1 MKNIYILCFLFFTFS
16 WLVSCKKE
24 NSINSSTQSEQ
35 YLILNDGVKS
45 DTFNIALSSKILII
59 PDLINKYSPYIY
71 QINFLNNKTNNTK
84 DSITQSQLK
93 IPILYLALPPHIK
106 GLTTGKKALF
116 GTYYNDNG
124 FVFKDKTLY
133 TVNSDGSG
141 SSSSLD
147 TIGGELCLFNNDY
160 FYYQL
165 NHMYG
170 DFPGIDDSHSFD
182 ATYFNANQKN
192 KNNQNFYNNITY
204 VGPVQFDKENM
215 NKYYF
220 VEGEFI
226 SQNKRYQDGLL
237 ESTPCKTYKGKY
249 KVKVRFYP

>member
-1 MKNIYILCFLFFTFS
+1 MKKIYFFCFLFFTFS
-16 WLVSCKKE
+16 CLVACKKENSINSKKE

-45 DTFNIALSSKILII
+45 DTFNIALSNQILTI
-59 PDLINKYSPYIY
+59 PDKYSPYIY

-147 TIGGELCLFNNDY
+147 TLG
-160 FYYQL
+160 
-165 NHMYG
+165 
-170 DFPGIDDSHSFD
+170 
-182 ATYFNANQKN
+182 
-192 KNNQNFYNNITY
+192 
-204 VGPVQFDKENM
+204 
-215 NKYYF
+215 
-220 VEGEFI
+220 
-226 SQNKRYQDGLL
+226 
-237 ESTPCKTYKGKY
+237 
-249 KVKVRFYP
+249 